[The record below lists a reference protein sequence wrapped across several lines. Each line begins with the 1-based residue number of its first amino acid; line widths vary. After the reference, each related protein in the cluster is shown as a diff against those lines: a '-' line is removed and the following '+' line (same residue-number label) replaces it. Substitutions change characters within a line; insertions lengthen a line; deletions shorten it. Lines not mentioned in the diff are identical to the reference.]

1 MGREE
6 RKNRRGV
13 VTQEVDGF
21 QPLIRKIDLLMGE
34 LKTLKNASLLRG
46 KTDKYPTR
54 RNDTRWGSILQMLL
68 KWFQLREAVSQVAV
82 WPPSV
87 VEKIPT
93 ATENQALQSLV
104 SNLKKFESVSK
115 TMQGAGPNRLNL
127 LQVRTLFDKLVAD
140 FGEKYP
146 LTHIRRDATIINN
159 PNFENGILKILDGRE
174 DEMTR
179 AEKSACAIF
188 LKDPDGDQQ
197 TEAELAEEED
207 DVGYAA
213 SILRTSQQAKRA
225 RGSVS
230 AYKEVDHVSPQTV
243 IVERLFGK
251 AKHIMSP
258 LRRKMDPDSLNM
270 LLFLKA
276 NRKLWANARI
286 IQKILNDRPGVDAD
300 DDALADESED
310 ETIEDYD
317 DA

>member
-1 MGREE
+1 MVA
-6 RKNRRGV
+6 KDQWTNILFV
-13 VTQEVDGF
+13 QVTK
-21 QPLIRKIDLLMGE
+21 P
-34 LKTLKNASLLRG
+34 KT
-46 KTDKYPTR
+46 
-54 RNDTRWGSILQMLL
+54 
-68 KWFQLREAVSQVAV
+68 F
-82 WPPSV
+82 
-87 VEKIPT
+87 
-93 ATENQALQSLV
+93 
-104 SNLKKFESVSK
+104 
-115 TMQGAGPNRLNL
+115 
-127 LQVRTLFDKLVAD
+127 
-140 FGEKYP
+140 
-146 LTHIRRDATIINN
+146 IINN

-179 AEKSACAIF
+179 AEKSACTVF

-197 TEAELAEEED
+197 TEAELAEEE